1 MRRIH
6 RVELKPKLS
15 SQAGFSLVE
24 LLITMVIIGVLFGAF
39 LVTFTSIQNINKKA
53 LDINNSNA
61 IAYAKVQEYENK
73 NFNSLQ
79 NTTPTNTLVQVED
92 FSSSLP
98 NSLEAPRV
106 ATVSI
111 NTISSNLKQV
121 VVNIQFGSGP
131 SQRTIQYADFIQ
143 KNGLGRWV
151 ED

>member
-1 MRRIH
+1 MRKIQ
-6 RVELKPKLS
+6 RVELKLKPLN
-15 SQAGFSLVE
+15 QTGFSLVE
-24 LLITMVIIGVLFGAF
+24 LLITMIVIGVLFGAF

-53 LDINNSNA
+53 LDINTANT

-73 NFNSLQ
+73 NFSSLP

-98 NSLEAPRV
+98 NSLEYPRV

-111 NTISSNLKQV
+111 NTMSTSLKQV
-121 VVNIQFGSGP
+121 IVNIQFGSGP

-143 KNGLGRWV
+143 KNGLGR
-151 ED
+151 